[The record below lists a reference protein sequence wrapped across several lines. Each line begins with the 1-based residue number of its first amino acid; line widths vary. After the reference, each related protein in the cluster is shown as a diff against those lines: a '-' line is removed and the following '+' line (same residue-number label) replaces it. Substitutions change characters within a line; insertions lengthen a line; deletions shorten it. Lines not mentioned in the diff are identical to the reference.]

1 MNFRILKKDLT
12 KKKTIHFILMIFIFL
27 ATTFIA
33 GSFSNFMFVLNGTE
47 EYMELANAPDYLTG
61 TIGVK
66 RGETSHNDELVQAF
80 LEQEESIDEYTVDN
94 TLWTNSKNYE
104 LENGHNLTLNTT
116 TMLCAFDIAQINF
129 FDMDNHKITEME
141 DGTIYFVRKTMDDNE
156 DLTIGDTIY
165 FVGENDYRKEFIFGG
180 YIKDA
185 FVGSKQMGNHRA
197 LVSRGDYEEL
207 AKESGLVEGKLYSIW
222 TDDLQGF
229 MNELADESFSTMFGV
244 KQSLLKISYVM
255 DLIIAAVFLII
266 SICLIVVSVLML
278 RFTIIFTITEN
289 YKEIGIMKAIGL
301 TDRAIRML
309 YVSKY
314 FVISCVGATT
324 GFVASIYVA
333 RILIEQVS
341 KNLVVRESG
350 VKIFEQWLVSVVLVV
365 VITFFAYLGTASIKK
380 MTPLD
385 AIRSG
390 SNGERFTKKGAMK
403 LAGKRHTATTFL
415 AWNDVLSDWKKYV
428 VLLLT
433 SLVGIWLVVMPVNT
447 INTLNSDN
455 MMVWC
460 GMQNCD
466 LYIAD
471 EESIMNAI
479 ARREK
484 KAFEEL
490 AENVET
496 LLIENG
502 IEVEKVFSECQL
514 RFKLYHKEN
523 VLESMAL
530 QGIGSLADK
539 YEYIE
544 GVAPVYENE
553 VALSHLVAESLEAKV
568 GDTIYVLNGG
578 EKQPFV
584 VTAIYQS
591 MLQMGENIRFSETAE
606 LDYANCSGTFPLQ
619 FVFAEDY
626 EIEEIEQIVKKEYK
640 DAQIIEPKEYLATL
654 IGDIASQLNGM
665 KIYIILVVIFIN
677 ILVVS
682 LMQKMFLTRERGQ
695 IAMLKVMGFDNGAII
710 KWQMKRIMLVLFV
723 GILLGTLTGTYFS
736 RITAGIV
743 FQFMGLSKI
752 MFEINE
758 LEVYVIY
765 PFVLFVTIVVA
776 SISSMLGIR
785 KISER
790 EIGDME

>member
-1 MNFRILKKDLT
+1 MNLRILKKDLT
-12 KKKTIHFILMIFIFL
+12 KKKTIHFILVIFIFL

-33 GSFSNFMFVLNGTE
+33 GSFSNFMFVLNGIE
-47 EYMELANAPDYLTG
+47 EYMELANVPDYMSG
-61 TIGVK
+61 TVGVK
-66 RGETSHNDELVQAF
+66 RGEGSSNDEQLQTF
-80 LEQEESIDEYTVDN
+80 LEQGESIDEYAIDN
-94 TLWTNSKNYE
+94 TLWTNSNNYE
-104 LENGHNLTLNTT
+104 LENGENLTLNAAA
-116 TMLCAFDIAQINF
+116 MLCAFDIKQMKF
-129 FDMDNHKITEME
+129 FDMDNQAITEME

-156 DLTIGDTIY
+156 NLAVGDSIY
-165 FVGENDYRKEFIFGG
+165 FIGENDYRKQFTFGG

-185 FVGSKQMGNHRA
+185 FTGSKQMGNYRA

-207 AKESGLVEGKLYSIW
+207 ANESGLIEGKLYSVW

-229 MNELADESFSTMFGV
+229 MNDLADESFSTTFGV
-244 KQSLLKISYVM
+244 KQSLLKVSYVM

-278 RFTIIFTITEN
+278 RFTIIFTISEN

-301 TDRAIRML
+301 NDMAIRML
-309 YVSKY
+309 YISKY
-314 FVISCVGATT
+314 FVLSCVGAMT

-333 RILIEQVS
+333 RILMEQVS
-341 KNLVVRESG
+341 TNLVVSESG
-350 VKIFEQWLVSVVLVV
+350 LKIFEQFVVSIILVV
-365 VITFFAYLGTASIKK
+365 VITLFAYLGTAKIKK

-390 SNGERFTKKGAMK
+390 SNGERFAKKGVMK
-403 LAGKRHTATTFL
+403 LAGRKQTATTFL
-415 AWNDVLSDWKKYV
+415 AWNDVVSDWKKYI

-433 SLVGIWLVVMPVNT
+433 SLVGIWLVVMPINT

-471 EESIMNAI
+471 EDSIMNAV
-479 ARREK
+479 AAKDRK
-484 KAFEEL
+484 VFEQH
-490 AENVET
+490 AKDMEN
-496 LLIENG
+496 LLTENG
-502 IEVEKVFSECQL
+502 IKVEKVFYECQL

-523 VLESMAL
+523 ILESMAL
-530 QGIGSLADK
+530 QGIGSTADK

-544 GVAPVYENE
+544 GVAPIYKNE

-578 EKQPFV
+578 EKEPFV

-591 MLQMGENIRFSETAE
+591 MLQMGENIRFSENAE
-606 LDYANCSGTFPLQ
+606 LNYESCGGSFPLQ
-619 FVFAEDY
+619 FIFEEDY
-626 EIEEIEQIVKKEYK
+626 EIEEIEQIVKTEYK
-640 DAQIIEPKEYLATL
+640 DAQVIEPKEYLATL
-654 IGDIASQLNGM
+654 VGDIASQINGM
-665 KIYIILVVIFIN
+665 KIYIILVVILIN

-682 LMQKMFLTRERGQ
+682 LMQKMFLTRERSQ
-695 IAMLKVMGFDNGAII
+695 IGMLKVLGFDNRAIVS
-710 KWQMKRIMLVLFV
+710 WQIKRIMLVLFI

-736 RITAGIV
+736 ELTSGIA
-743 FQFMGLSKI
+743 FQFMGMSKI
-752 MFEINE
+752 TFDIHPI
-758 LEVYVIY
+758 EVYVIY
-765 PFVLFVTIVVA
+765 PLILFVSIVLSSVF
-776 SISSMLGIR
+776 SMLGVR

-790 EIGDME
+790 EINDME